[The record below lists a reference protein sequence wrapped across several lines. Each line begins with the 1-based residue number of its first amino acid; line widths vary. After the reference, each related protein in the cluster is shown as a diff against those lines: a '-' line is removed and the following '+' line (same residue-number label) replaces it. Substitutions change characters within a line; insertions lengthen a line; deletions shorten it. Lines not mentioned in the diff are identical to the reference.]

1 MNVLDQ
7 SLSTLTER
15 PEGVPIRSWLQGVPV
30 PEPAWWQL
38 ERVAG
43 LPVVFKQVVGLPNLQ
58 EGRGSPGGSVVA
70 TFRAVI
76 PAAIGTDIGC
86 GLIACKTSLLASD
99 LPGDLT
105 PWRQAIE
112 RAVPH
117 GHSIGL
123 RGPGLWG
130 DVVPILVEQIWTSTL
145 AEPYRA
151 LCRLYPAL
159 ARAPGLRQLGTL
171 GSGNHFIEL
180 HLDPRGAVWVLVHA
194 GSRGPGKAIGRL
206 FTELAR
212 RSMRRRDQLLP
223 DRNLAYLEEGSRHFE
238 PFLKAVKWARHY
250 AQLNRELVLEQVL
263 AMLRCIAPRPFSS
276 HLDVV
281 TIRHNDLTEERHFGH
296 WVRVARKGAQRL
308 GPGDRGI
315 VAGAIGSP
323 SYIVR
328 GLGSPASFESCASG
342 CGRVL
347 SRQEA
352 RLQLDPDRHLA
363 ALSGIACRRD
373 SALLAESPLAYR
385 PIGAV
390 MAAQADLIE
399 VEHTLRPV
407 LSVKG

>member
-1 MNVLDQ
+1 MSEPEL

-15 PEGVPIRSWLQGVPV
+15 PAGVPIRSWLQGVPV
-30 PEPAWWQL
+30 PEPAWRQL
-38 ERVAG
+38 ETVAG
-43 LPVVFKQVVGLPNLQ
+43 LPIVFKQVVGLPNLQ
-58 EGRGSPGGSVVA
+58 EGRGTPGGSVVA

-76 PAAIGTDIGC
+76 PAAIGSDIGC
-86 GLIACKTSLLASD
+86 GLIACKTSLMASD
-99 LPGDLT
+99 LPADLT
-105 PWRQAIE
+105 SWRQAIE

-117 GHSIGL
+117 GRSV
-123 RGPGLWG
+123 GPRDQGVWG
-130 DVVPILVEQIWTSTL
+130 DAVPILIEQVWSSTL

-151 LCRLYPAL
+151 LCRLYPVL
-159 ARAPGLRQLGTL
+159 SRAPGLRQLGTL

-180 HLDPRGAVWVLVHA
+180 HLDERGAVWVLIHA
-194 GSRGPGKAIGRL
+194 GSRGPGKAISRL

-212 RSMRRRDQLLP
+212 RSSRRRDTALP
-223 DRNLAYLEEGSRHFE
+223 DRDLAYLEEGSRHFE
-238 PFLKAVKWARHY
+238 PFLKAVQWARHY

-263 AMLRCIAPRPFSS
+263 AMLRCITPRPFSS

-296 WVRVARKGAQRL
+296 RVRVARKSAQRL

-315 VAGAIGSP
+315 VAGSIGSP
-323 SYIVR
+323 SFIVR
-328 GLGSPASFESCASG
+328 GQGSPASFESCASG
-342 CGRVL
+342 CGRVM

-363 ALSGIACRRD
+363 ALSGVACRRD
-373 SALLAESPLAYR
+373 AALLAESPLAYR

-407 LSVKG
+407 LCVKG